1 MNRFTFLE
9 EPPRMQ
15 PQPQT
20 RKVNS
25 YTAAVHKTVHLEI
38 VAMKFQVWSLP
49 PRFSPKVK
57 GQCVLQRLSM
67 TFLKQL
73 KQPSLNPLKLV
84 RKSHHNQPVLQC
96 MGKMLSLSVLHC
108 MGNMLHL
115 HPKYL
120 TTRSPLPLEELDK
133 VKQSKHMG
141 AVLLLPVQVLY
152 RSSLCPRNHF
162 SRRSKCRTVV
172 P

>member
-9 EPPRMQ
+9 KPPMMQQQQ

-20 RKVNS
+20 RKANS
-25 YTAAVHKTVHLEI
+25 YTAVHKTVHPEI

-49 PRFSPKVK
+49 PRFSAKVK

-67 TFLKQL
+67 TSLKQL

-84 RKSHHNQPVLQC
+84 RKSQHDQPVLQC
-96 MGKMLSLSVLHC
+96 VEKMLYLQ
-108 MGNMLHL
+108 
-115 HPKYL
+115 PKYPQAK
-120 TTRSPLPLEELDK
+120 TTRSPLPLEELDR
-133 VKQSKHMG
+133 VKESKHME
-141 AVLLLPVQVLY
+141 AVLLPQAQVLY
-152 RSSLCPRNHF
+152 RSSLCTRNHF